1 MPLLTGNNK
10 LVGDYGFLIYPK
22 GPSKHFLSK
31 NMMNF
36 WANFAKTGKPGISSN
51 KQEWTKAKKLFKESL
66 SMEEKFIDR
75 PTTPSEVYLDRCD
88 YFKAEPPG
96 KNWDGIWTMKTK

>member
-1 MPLLTGNNK
+1 MTKDQSQLVQAFDEGIK
-10 LVGDYGFLIYPK
+10 LY
-22 GPSKHFLSK
+22 
-31 NMMNF
+31 
-36 WANFAKTGKPGISSN
+36 N
-51 KQEWTKAKKLFKESL
+51 KQEWFKAKKLFKESL

-96 KNWDGIWTMKTK
+96 KNWDGIWTMKTKQFYFVKLILI